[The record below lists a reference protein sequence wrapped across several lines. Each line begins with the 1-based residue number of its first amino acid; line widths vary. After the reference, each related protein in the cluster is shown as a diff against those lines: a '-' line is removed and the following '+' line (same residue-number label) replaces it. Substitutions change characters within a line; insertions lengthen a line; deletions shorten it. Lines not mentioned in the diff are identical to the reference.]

1 MRYTVLLQQ
10 RPDGRYQ
17 ASAPAIP
24 GLMQIGNNRVDAL
37 NIIQQ
42 AILSTLTTTEVVYL
56 DIPEPT
62 PAPENPWLATAGMF
76 ANDPTLEPLLE
87 EIYASRDEE

>member
-62 PAPENPWLATAGMF
+62 TAPENPWLATAGMF
-76 ANDPTLEPLLE
+76 ADGPTLEPLLE
-87 EIYASRDEE
+87 EIYAARDEE

>member
-1 MRYTVLLQQ
+1 MRYTVLLQE

-24 GLMQIGNNRVDAL
+24 GLMQIGKNRVDAL
-37 NIIQQ
+37 KIIQQ
-42 AILSTLTTTEVVYL
+42 AIISTLTTTEVVYL

-76 ANDPTLEPLLE
+76 ADDPTLEPLLE
-87 EIYASRDEE
+87 KIYAARDAE

>member
-24 GLMQIGNNRVDAL
+24 GLMQIGKDRVDAL
-37 NIIQQ
+37 KIIQQ
-42 AILSTLTTTEVVYL
+42 AIISTMTTTEVVYL
-56 DIPEPT
+56 DIPK
-62 PAPENPWLATAGMF
+62 PAPVAENPWLATAGMF
-76 ANDPTLEPLLE
+76 ADDPTLEPLLE
-87 EIYASRDEE
+87 KIYAARDAE